1 MGNEE
6 RSGTDDYE
14 NKMNLYKL
22 LESQNKILK
31 NMTQDQENNY
41 STDNQKVKY
50 QGANITFYYSMNQI
64 LWWVYY
70 VVILGV
76 IYCILFGKANEFS
89 LSYKTFLVVFA
100 ASFPYIIIP
109 IETFLY
115 WILTYFYAVMNK
127 TVYNKPTF
135 DMPTFT
141 LTSYT

>member
-1 MGNEE
+1 MTV
-6 RSGTDDYE
+6 TDE
-14 NKMNLYKL
+14 NQMNLYKA
-22 LESQNKILK
+22 LESQNKVLK
-31 NMTQDQENNY
+31 NMAQDQENNY

-50 QGANITFYYSMNQI
+50 QSANITFYYSLNQI

-76 IYCILFGKANEFS
+76 IYCILFGKATAFS

-100 ASFPYIIIP
+100 VSFPYIIIS